1 MLVVP
6 FSTLPS
12 PCPYLKDRDSRMEY
26 RYVDG
31 CDFAVNDALARRGFR
46 RFGKY
51 FSKPNCA
58 GCRECVNIRV
68 DALNFKFN
76 KSARRTMRKNENTKI
91 ILTKPLLDDAH
102 VALYKK
108 YHKFM
113 QEKREWKYYELDFR
127 RYYEL
132 YVAGHAEFGKEIA
145 YFADGRLIG
154 VDLVDILSDGIS
166 AVYCYYDPD
175 FADLSIGRYSL
186 YQQILLAR
194 QLNLRWIYL
203 GYYVK
208 DCPSLAYK
216 ADYKPYERLCEYVA
230 LDETPVWEKA
240 E

>member
-58 GCRECVNIRV
+58 GCHECVNIRV
-68 DALNFKFN
+68 DALNFKFS

-91 ILTKPLLDDAH
+91 ILTKPLIDDAH

-145 YFADGRLIG
+145 YFAGGRLIG

-166 AVYCYYDPD
+166 AGYCYYDPD
-175 FADLSIGRYSL
+175 FADLSIGRY
-186 YQQILLAR
+186 
-194 QLNLRWIYL
+194 
-203 GYYVK
+203 
-208 DCPSLAYK
+208 
-216 ADYKPYERLCEYVA
+216 
-230 LDETPVWEKA
+230 
-240 E
+240 

>member
-1 MLVVP
+1 M
-6 FSTLPS
+6 PS

-26 RYVDG
+26 RYIDG

-68 DALNFKFN
+68 DALSFKFN

-145 YFADGRLIG
+145 YFAD
-154 VDLVDILSDGIS
+154 
-166 AVYCYYDPD
+166 
-175 FADLSIGRYSL
+175 LSIGRYSL

-216 ADYKPYERLCEYVA
+216 AGYKPYERLCEYVP

>member
-26 RYVDG
+26 RYIDG

-68 DALNFKFN
+68 DALNFKFS

-91 ILTKPLLDDAH
+91 ILTKPLIDDAH

-113 QEKREWKYYELDFR
+113 QQKREWKYYELDFR

-154 VDLVDILSDGIS
+154 VDLVDILSVG
-166 AVYCYYDPD
+166 
-175 FADLSIGRYSL
+175 G
-186 YQQILLAR
+186 LL
-194 QLNLRWIYL
+194 LL
-203 GYYVK
+203 
-208 DCPSLAYK
+208 
-216 ADYKPYERLCEYVA
+216 
-230 LDETPVWEKA
+230 
-240 E
+240 

>member
-12 PCPYLKDRDSRMEY
+12 PCPYLKDRNSRMEY

-68 DALNFKFN
+68 DALNFKFS
-76 KSARRTMRKNENTKI
+76 KSARRTIRKNENTKI
-91 ILTKPLLDDAH
+91 ILTKPLIDDAH

-113 QEKREWKYYELDFR
+113 QQKREWKYYELDFR

-154 VDLVDILSDGIS
+154 VDLVDILSD
-166 AVYCYYDPD
+166 
-175 FADLSIGRYSL
+175 DLSIGRYSL

-216 ADYKPYERLCEYVA
+216 ADYKPYERLREYVP

>member
-1 MLVVP
+1 
-6 FSTLPS
+6 
-12 PCPYLKDRDSRMEY
+12 MEY

-31 CDFAVNDALARRGFR
+31 CDFAVNDALARHGFR

-58 GCRECVNIRV
+58 GCRECVNMQSYAHV
-68 DALNFKFN
+68 YKVKKAP
-76 KSARRTMRKNENTKI
+76 RRTMRKNENTKI

-186 YQQILLAR
+186 YQQILLAQ

-216 ADYKPYERLCEYVA
+216 ADYKPYERLCEYVP

>member
-26 RYVDG
+26 RYIDG
-31 CDFAVNDALARRGFR
+31 CDDAA
-46 RFGKY
+46 
-51 FSKPNCA
+51 
-58 GCRECVNIRV
+58 
-68 DALNFKFN
+68 NFKFS

-216 ADYKPYERLCEYVA
+216 GEYKPFERLKEYVD
-230 LDETPVWEKA
+230 LNETPTWGDMER
-240 E
+240 

>member
-1 MLVVP
+1 M
-6 FSTLPS
+6 PS

-26 RYVDG
+26 RYIDG

-58 GCRECVNIRV
+58 GCRECINIRV

-113 QEKREWKYYELDFR
+113 QEKREWKYYEL
-127 RYYEL
+127 YI
-132 YVAGHAEFGKEIA
+132 AGHAEFGKEIA

-216 ADYKPYERLCEYVA
+216 ADYKPYERLREYVP